1 MSAIIDVIGR
11 EVLDSRGNPTVEAE
25 VWLESGAMGRAAV
38 PSGAS
43 TGVREALELRD
54 KDPKRYCGKGV
65 LTAVANVSGEIADAL
80 MGLEASDQAYIDRT
94 MIALDGTENKG
105 RLGANAIL
113 AVSMAVARAA
123 AEERQKKVDFTSPY
137 YQSGLSY
144 LVRKADAEKIK
155 TFADLKGKTLAVQIG
170 TTGAAYAKNVEGARV
185 SAFNTTSEAF
195 MDLNVKNA
203 DAVVLDRPVLAY
215 FLKTKPRVAKNLQLS
230 TEIADAEHFG
240 FAVKKGNAE
249 LLQKLNAALEELK
262 KSGEFAKIEDKWFAK
277 YPLLT
282 KAPVPRQPRG
292 ARAGLTKNST
302 SPAVRQPE
310 TGRLKRIS
318 NVRSRI
324 PLQPRN
330 SRAVHANGI
339 KTGSTALPLQ
349 AQEGLTNAIQAR
361 TCRRQDVRRR
371 HHERRRSRRHVRQ
384 RVCGTPHQGGHGTDV
399 PPL

>member
-1 MSAIIDVIGR
+1 MMFKKVFAAAASALAIAAFAGNAMARDTLRVGTEPTFAPFEFLDTKTQEFSGFDIDLIKAMNMGFDALIPALSAGTIDVI
-11 EVLDSRGNPTVEAE
+11 A
-25 VWLESGAMGRAAV
+25 SGI
-38 PSGAS
+38 SI
-43 TGVREALELRD
+43 T
-54 KDPKRYCGKGV
+54 
-65 LTAVANVSGEIADAL
+65 
-80 MGLEASDQAYIDRT
+80 
-94 MIALDGTENKG
+94 
-105 RLGANAIL
+105 
-113 AVSMAVARAA
+113 
-123 AEERQKKVDFTSPY
+123 EERQKKVDFTSPY

-277 YPLLT
+277 
-282 KAPVPRQPRG
+282 
-292 ARAGLTKNST
+292 
-302 SPAVRQPE
+302 
-310 TGRLKRIS
+310 
-318 NVRSRI
+318 
-324 PLQPRN
+324 
-330 SRAVHANGI
+330 
-339 KTGSTALPLQ
+339 
-349 AQEGLTNAIQAR
+349 
-361 TCRRQDVRRR
+361 
-371 HHERRRSRRHVRQ
+371 
-384 RVCGTPHQGGHGTDV
+384 
-399 PPL
+399 

>member
-277 YPLLT
+277 
-282 KAPVPRQPRG
+282 
-292 ARAGLTKNST
+292 
-302 SPAVRQPE
+302 
-310 TGRLKRIS
+310 
-318 NVRSRI
+318 
-324 PLQPRN
+324 
-330 SRAVHANGI
+330 
-339 KTGSTALPLQ
+339 
-349 AQEGLTNAIQAR
+349 
-361 TCRRQDVRRR
+361 
-371 HHERRRSRRHVRQ
+371 
-384 RVCGTPHQGGHGTDV
+384 
-399 PPL
+399 

>member
-1 MSAIIDVIGR
+1 MNETTTQLHPSFLTRMQHLLGPEYPAFLASFDAPRTYGLRLNTSKITSEAFEKLAPFSITPLPWVKNAYFYSEDIR
-11 EVLDSRGNPTVEAE
+11 PSR
-25 VWLESGAMGRAAV
+25 
-38 PSGAS
+38 
-43 TGVREALELRD
+43 
-54 KDPKRYCGKGV
+54 C
-65 LTAVANVSGEIADAL
+65 
-80 MGLEASDQAYIDRT
+80 
-94 MIALDGTENKG
+94 
-105 RLGANAIL
+105 
-113 AVSMAVARAA
+113 
-123 AEERQKKVDFTSPY
+123 PY

-277 YPLLT
+277 
-282 KAPVPRQPRG
+282 
-292 ARAGLTKNST
+292 
-302 SPAVRQPE
+302 
-310 TGRLKRIS
+310 
-318 NVRSRI
+318 
-324 PLQPRN
+324 
-330 SRAVHANGI
+330 
-339 KTGSTALPLQ
+339 
-349 AQEGLTNAIQAR
+349 
-361 TCRRQDVRRR
+361 
-371 HHERRRSRRHVRQ
+371 
-384 RVCGTPHQGGHGTDV
+384 
-399 PPL
+399 

>member
-1 MSAIIDVIGR
+1 MMFKKVFAAAASALAIAAFAGNAMARDTLRVGTEPTFAPFEFLDTKTQEFSGFDIDLI
-11 EVLDSRGNPTVEAE
+11 
-25 VWLESGAMGRAAV
+25 
-38 PSGAS
+38 
-43 TGVREALELRD
+43 
-54 KDPKRYCGKGV
+54 K
-65 LTAVANVSGEIADAL
+65 AVADKAGYDVKVMNMGFDAL
-80 MGLEASDQAYIDRT
+80 IPALSAGTIDGSPRASPSPKNVR
-94 MIALDGTENKG
+94 
-105 RLGANAIL
+105 RR
-113 AVSMAVARAA
+113 S
-123 AEERQKKVDFTSPY
+123 TSPPP

-277 YPLLT
+277 
-282 KAPVPRQPRG
+282 
-292 ARAGLTKNST
+292 
-302 SPAVRQPE
+302 
-310 TGRLKRIS
+310 
-318 NVRSRI
+318 
-324 PLQPRN
+324 
-330 SRAVHANGI
+330 
-339 KTGSTALPLQ
+339 
-349 AQEGLTNAIQAR
+349 
-361 TCRRQDVRRR
+361 
-371 HHERRRSRRHVRQ
+371 
-384 RVCGTPHQGGHGTDV
+384 
-399 PPL
+399 